1 MDARYATPQK
11 LFSGEMQFVVLLFQ
25 RSYSWKLRQWK
36 ALWEDLKQLP
46 G

>member
-11 LFSGEMQFVVLLFQ
+11 LFSGEMQFVVPLFQ